1 MSFTCPQCG
10 LPIYGEDA
18 FCGNCGRP
26 AGTQARDGS
35 GGPAGEQTAPPSWS
49 TRRSDPPVGSPPG
62 GPPRFAGSFPRE
74 HDGQV
79 YEPEP
84 DPHRRRGG
92 PHADAEARIRSGT
105 RAAPARSVGAA
116 AQAPVREITRID
128 ANADQR
134 LSYAETSSEPTFDP
148 LRNSRFGWQLARRF
162 ALFFAIGAIINF
174 LLSLFFSLAFIATRD
189 TSVFEA
195 DWVIGLLIAVGL
207 LVAYALMP
215 VPALLTQWSRL
226 LSFRA
231 DVADIAFEHI
241 ATSFDSHDT
250 PSDSFQPRTLMP
262 PGEGIRKYLEFRRGV
277 FTGFISCFAHG
288 RDLYA
293 GWSFWIY
300 MSPVRWVV
308 MRTGRYIQDRTG
320 RGNDMYQTLRYDS
333 TRATVAAMH
342 ACTLEGLDAAIR
354 TIDPEGGLL
363 GSAAPVPAS

>member
-10 LPIYGEDA
+10 LPLYDEDA

-49 TRRSDPPVGSPPG
+49 TQRSDLPVGRPPG
-62 GPPRFAGSFPRE
+62 GPPRFTGSFPRE
-74 HDGQV
+74 RDEQA

-84 DPHRRRGG
+84 DPHSHWGRGR
-92 PHADAEARIRSGT
+92 PDADGEARIRSGT
-105 RAAPARSVGAA
+105 RAAPARSAGAA
-116 AQAPVREITRID
+116 AQVPVREITRID

-148 LRNSRFGWQLARRF
+148 LRNSRFGWQLAAADYARRT
-162 ALFFAIGAIINF
+162 ASPPEF
-174 LLSLFFSLAFIATRD
+174 LEHMVSAMSR
-189 TSVFEA
+189 A
-195 DWVIGLLIAVGL
+195 DW
-207 LVAYALMP
+207 
-215 VPALLTQWSRL
+215 
-226 LSFRA
+226 
-231 DVADIAFEHI
+231 
-241 ATSFDSHDT
+241 
-250 PSDSFQPRTLMP
+250 RTLTP
-262 PGEGIRKYLEFRRGV
+262 RLRPTARRLIDPDAWRAGSRTGV
-277 FTGFISCFAHG
+277 FTDLVLRTG

-293 GWSFWIY
+293 
-300 MSPVRWVV
+300 M
-308 MRTGRYIQDRTG
+308 TC
-320 RGNDMYQTLRYDS
+320 YQTLRYDS